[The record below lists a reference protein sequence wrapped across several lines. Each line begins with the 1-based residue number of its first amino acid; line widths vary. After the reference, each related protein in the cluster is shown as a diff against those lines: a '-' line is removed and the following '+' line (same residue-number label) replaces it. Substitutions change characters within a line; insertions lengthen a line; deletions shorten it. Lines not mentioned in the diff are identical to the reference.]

1 MLSRLFHSNIP
12 TFQQS
17 NNRGFTLIECL
28 VAIFLI
34 TFGVGG
40 AMSVVNQ
47 TTAFTQVA
55 SSRLVAAYLAQ
66 EGIEIVRNIRD
77 TNFLKIHKGI
87 GGIDW
92 NAGLTDCA
100 GGCYNFDYRSQT
112 IPDNLNCNGKN
123 YLKFENDFYK
133 CSLAPDSQNLQRKI
147 IIQLESE
154 PYYEVDILK
163 VRVLVSWEERGRTHQ
178 VIAQENLY
186 PWW

>member
-34 TFGVGG
+34 TLGVGG

-77 TNFLKIHKGI
+77 TNSLKIHKGI
-87 GGIDW
+87 TGIDW
-92 NAGLTDCA
+92 DTGLIDCD
-100 GGCYNFDYRSQT
+100 GGCEADYNDPALIISA
-112 IPDNLNCNGKN
+112 DS
-123 YLKFENDFYK
+123 YLKIDGGFFNY
-133 CSLAPDSQNLQRKI
+133 DSGQNTTFKRKI

-154 PYYEVDILK
+154 SYYEVDILK

-186 PWW
+186 PWWQLSSGD